1 MIATATLGRTGLRVS
16 RLGLGLAPIGGLYAE
31 VDDAQAAA
39 TVRRAWERGV
49 RFFDTAP
56 LYGYGSSERR
66 AGSALTAVDRAELV
80 LATKVGRLIV
90 PGGADGQGIWADP
103 PAGLGPVFDF
113 TADGVRRSHAD
124 SLRRLGLDRV
134 DVLHLHDPD
143 DHLPQAVAE
152 AFPALAALRAEGT
165 IAAIGAG
172 ANSGATLAQVLRGTD
187 GGLDCVLLAGRY
199 TLLDQSGLADLLPL
213 CLHLGTAVIAAG
225 VFNSGLLADP
235 RPGATFNYAPAPAPL
250 LEKALE
256 IERICL
262 QHGVPLR
269 AAAIQFPFGHP
280 AVVCVLVGARSP
292 AEVDDAVEMLAHPIP
307 PRLWTELKA
316 AHLLPDEVPTP

>member
-31 VDDAQAAA
+31 VDDAQATA

-66 AGSALTAVDRAELV
+66 AGSVLTDVDRAELA

-90 PGGADGQGIWADP
+90 PGGAQGQGIWADP
-103 PAGLGPVFDF
+103 PPGLGPVFDF
-113 TADGVRRSHAD
+113 SADGVRRSLAD

-143 DHLPQAVAE
+143 DHLPQALAD
-152 AFPALAALRAEGT
+152 AYPALAALRSEGAV
-165 IAAIGAG
+165 AAIGVG
-172 ANSGATLAQVLRGTD
+172 ANSAATIAQLVRGTD

-199 TLLDQSGLADLLPL
+199 TLLDQSGLDDLLPL
-213 CLHLGTAVIAAG
+213 CRQLGTAVIAAG

-235 RPGATFNYAPAPAPL
+235 RPGATFNYAPAPASL
-250 LEKALE
+250 VERALE

-262 QHGVPLR
+262 QYGVPLR
-269 AAAIQFPFGHP
+269 AAAVQFPFGYP
-280 AVVCVLVGARSP
+280 AVVSVLVGARSP
-292 AEVDDAVEMLAHPIP
+292 GEVDDAVEMLAHPIP
-307 PRLWTELKA
+307 ARLWTDLKA
-316 AHLLPDEVPTP
+316 ARLLPDEVPTP